1 MKTIEEEEAEK
12 KAAQKTSTY
21 NRLSS
26 TASPLSF
33 SSSVGTA
40 NTSALQS
47 TAAEGQQTTVAS
59 QETGRIATEAVKA
72 PEVIPAAT
80 PAAPTTPRN
89 TASAPI
95 STQEQFE
102 MFRLPFFKGRSSTT
116 QSARGASTINGQVD
130 VDRIGSVWDDG
141 VGGNRRLV

>member
-40 NTSALQS
+40 NTSAIQAAGVS
-47 TAAEGQQTTVAS
+47 ESTTAAQAP
-59 QETGRIATEAVKA
+59 RIATEAVKA
-72 PEVIPAAT
+72 PEIIPAQQ
-80 PAAPTTPRN
+80 P
-89 TASAPI
+89 ASAKPI
-95 STQEQFE
+95 SMQEQFE
-102 MFRLPFFKGRSSTT
+102 MFRLPFFKGRSSTPT
-116 QSARGASTINGQVD
+116 ARGPGVGPNIVNGQVD

-141 VGGNRRLV
+141 VGGTKRLV